1 MRMFAARPAFV
12 ALLTTIACVST
23 VTGFQQP
30 RPAFWGVPSFKK
42 EVKAFEV
49 DFAVEEQKDQLELPC
64 VVTGSQM
71 ALLEPIN
78 EPGDAQMSAKS
89 IKMDLETV
97 ATYATAIAVQM
108 SLFYGLFTVLD
119 KLVVATS
126 IKISFAFNWI
136 FFYVCAWKSRIFHPL
151 AIHHHKA
158 GSLEEELRAP
168 SWKQPSLGFRT
179 LLILIVGTLFLGLPE
194 LVAVTGIKMHAFA
207 MWLILKARALKPRK
221 GNFNFRRTW
230 FLLFG
235 PLCASA
241 SALLYRTTTS
251 YVHPAFLSLM
261 LHLSIGDAWNT
272 INSIE
277 NRFGVSLF
285 CVSCFWLSQAFA
297 AWLYYRENGL
307 AGKLLAVPLIWLT
320 IRAGLL
326 IATWRS
332 NPRASSVGSKEALYP
347 VVAEQRKISR
357 ADD

>member
-1 MRMFAARPAFV
+1 MKMFAVRPVFV
-12 ALLTTIACVST
+12 ALLTAITCAST
-23 VTGFQQP
+23 VAGFQQP
-30 RPAFWGVPSFKK
+30 RPAFWGVPSLKK
-42 EVKAFEV
+42 EVRAFEV

-64 VVTGSQM
+64 IVTGSHM

-78 EPGDAQMSAKS
+78 EPSEAQTVKS
-89 IKMDLETV
+89 IKVDLDTV

-119 KLVVATS
+119 KLVVAS
-126 IKISFAFNWI
+126 AIKISFAFNWV

-151 AIHHHKA
+151 SIRHPKA
-158 GSLEEELRAP
+158 GSRGEELVTP

-221 GNFNFRRTW
+221 GSFNLRRTW

-241 SALLYRTTTS
+241 SALLYKTTTS

-272 INSIE
+272 INSVE
-277 NRFGVSLF
+277 TRFGVSVFGVL
-285 CVSCFWLSQAFA
+285 CLWLSQAFA

-307 AGKLLAVPLIWLT
+307 AGKLLAVPLVWLT

-332 NPRASSVGSKEALYP
+332 NPRASSLESKEALYSG
-347 VVAEQRKISR
+347 VAKQRKISR
-357 ADD
+357 VDD